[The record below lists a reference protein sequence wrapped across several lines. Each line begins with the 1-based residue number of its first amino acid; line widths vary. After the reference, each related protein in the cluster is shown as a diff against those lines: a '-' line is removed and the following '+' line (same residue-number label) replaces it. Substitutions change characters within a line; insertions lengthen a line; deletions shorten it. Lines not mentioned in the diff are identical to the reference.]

1 MCYVFTVRHLLDYK
15 YYKAFNISKNWDT
28 YSNIFILDDFLL
40 NKYISINNKAP
51 FVLYFTA
58 SLIHSLSA
66 N

>member
-1 MCYVFTVRHLLDYK
+1 MQ
-15 YYKAFNISKNWDT
+15 IP

-40 NKYISINNKAP
+40 NKYISINNKVL